1 MPKEEIKSSR
11 VIQLLRTLS
20 EKDFR
25 DFLVFVRSPWFNRNP
40 RLIQLAEFLYEIRA
54 ELDTRFPDHSKVF
67 ALLYGEDTPFQEQ
80 QVYDHFSF
88 LTRLLENFFVQ
99 RTLDNDQEEY
109 QRLLLH
115 AFSGKNL
122 ESQFDRLYYR
132 KVKEWDKNP
141 FGGTDFFLTKYRIQQ
156 EAVMLFGQQQ
166 KRETDRHLPD
176 LFSSL
181 DIAYLSARL
190 RFTCEW
196 LNRANILHTE
206 PGDSVLAPLRAFL
219 EAVPA
224 HFLEIPSINGYYLVF
239 LILTAEDPG
248 ANYPRLV
255 NMLKQSSANIPRE
268 EVNELYAHAQNFCI
282 KMINQGHAEYQAHLF
297 GLFQDLMD
305 QNLLI
310 ENGHLDHRKYKNII
324 TVGLRMEAYDWVWK
338 FLFEYRDQLSPEYR
352 ENAFTYNLAAYHY
365 ERRQYHQALP
375 LLNQVNFT
383 DIYYHLSAKAMM
395 LKIYFELEEDLALES
410 LLDTFRIFLNRN
422 RTISAYQRTV
432 HKNLIRLTRKAHRLR
447 NEQVLLTRELRV
459 ESVNVLIQE
468 ILSVREVANINWLVK
483 MVSDIGENDW
493 AN

>member
-11 VIQLLRTLS
+11 IIQLLRTLT
-20 EKDFR
+20 EKEFR
-25 DFLVFVRSPWFNRNP
+25 DFVVFVRSPWFNRNE
-40 RLIQLAEFLYEIRA
+40 RLVHLAEFLYDIRNDF
-54 ELDTRFPDHSKVF
+54 DTHFPDRRKVY
-67 ALLYGEDTPFQEQ
+67 AILYGEDAVFQEQ

-99 RTLDNDQEEY
+99 RTLDENPEEY
-109 QRLLLH
+109 QRLLLNS
-115 AFSGKNL
+115 FSAKNL
-122 ESQFDRLYYR
+122 ENQFDRLYRR
-132 KVKEWDKNP
+132 KVKEWDKHP
-141 FGGTDFFLTKYRIQQ
+141 FGGTDYFLTKYRIQQ

-196 LNRANILHTE
+196 LNRANIVQTE

-219 EAVPA
+219 DAVPA
-224 HFLEIPSINGYYLVF
+224 HFLEIPSVNGYYLVF
-239 LILTAEDPG
+239 LILTAESPG
-248 ANYPRLV
+248 ENYPKLV
-255 NMLKQSSANIPRE
+255 HLLKQSSAHIPRE

-282 KMINQGHAEYQAHLF
+282 KMINQGQAEYQAHLF

-324 TVGLRMEAYDWVWK
+324 TVGLRMEAFDWVWK
-338 FLFEYRDQLSPEYR
+338 FLFEYRDHLSTEYR

-383 DIYYHLSAKAMM
+383 DVYYHLSAKAMM
-395 LKIYFELEEDLALES
+395 LKIYFEMEEDLALES
-410 LLDTFRIFLNRN
+410 LLDTFRIFLDRN

-432 HKNLIRLTRKAHRLR
+432 HKNLIRFTRKAHRLR
-447 NEQVLLTRELRV
+447 NEQISMSRESLE
-459 ESVNVLIQE
+459 ESVHSLVQE

-483 MVSDIGENDW
+483 MVKDICEND
-493 AN
+493 